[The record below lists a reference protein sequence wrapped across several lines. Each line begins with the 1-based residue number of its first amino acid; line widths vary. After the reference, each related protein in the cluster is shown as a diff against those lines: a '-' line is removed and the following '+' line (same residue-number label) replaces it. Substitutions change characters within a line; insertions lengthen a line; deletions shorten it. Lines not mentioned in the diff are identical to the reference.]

1 MYKYLLLF
9 CLCTCFCAI
18 AFAQKPD
25 TTAKVVKSK
34 ADTISSTRRDTVAH
48 KKPKPKKEREYF
60 PDSTHSPHKAV
71 MHSLLIPGWGQ
82 VYNKQVWKV
91 PVIYAALGTLVYF
104 LKFNTDSAHEYLI
117 ISQYREHGVVPKPGD
132 PYYRQYNAIA
142 FAQSQAIYDV
152 YNYYLRDKD
161 LSIFGI
167 IGTWGINLIDAY
179 VAAKFINAYTVDNN
193 LSMKITPTFINQG
206 TYFAFY
212 NSSSYIPG
220 IKITFT
226 LK

>member
-1 MYKYLLLF
+1 
-9 CLCTCFCAI
+9 
-18 AFAQKPD
+18 
-25 TTAKVVKSK
+25 
-34 ADTISSTRRDTVAH
+34 
-48 KKPKPKKEREYF
+48 
-60 PDSTHSPHKAV
+60 
-71 MHSLLIPGWGQ
+71 
-82 VYNKQVWKV
+82 
-91 PVIYAALGTLVYF
+91 
-104 LKFNTDSAHEYLI
+104 LI

>member
-9 CLCTCFCAI
+9 CLFVGFCST

-25 TTAKVVKSK
+25 TTVKVIRAK
-34 ADTISSTRRDTVAH
+34 ADTITSTRKDTIAG
-48 KKPKPKKEREYF
+48 KTPKPKKEKLYF
-60 PDSTHSPHKAV
+60 PDSTHSPHKAI
-71 MHSLLIPGWGQ
+71 MHSLMIPGWGQ
-82 VYNKQVWKV
+82 VYNRQIWKV
-91 PVIYAALGTLVYF
+91 PLIYAALGTSVYF
-104 LKFNTDSAHEYLI
+104 LIFNSKNAHEYLI
-117 ISQYREHGVVPKPGD
+117 LSQYREHGVQPKQGD
-132 PYYRQYNAIA
+132 PFYAEYNAIS
-142 FAQSQAIYDV
+142 FASDQAVYDV

-161 LSIFGI
+161 LSIFAI
-167 IGTWGINLIDAY
+167 IGFWGINVIDSY

-193 LSMKITPTFINQG
+193 LSMRIAPTLLNQNSV
-206 TYFAFY
+206 FAFN